1 MELTEEIV
9 KEIIIYGSCYGSAK
23 RYADGLAKRTGIC
36 CISYEES
43 GDLGAYDRIVYIGSL
58 YAGGVLG
65 MKTTLGALANW
76 QSKQIAIA
84 TVGLADTTDE
94 ENIQNIRAGMRRQL
108 PAGMMEHAKLVH
120 LRGGIDYSKL
130 CVKHKV
136 MMGLLYQKAKNLPP
150 EKKTA
155 EVRAMI
161 DTYGQIVDFVDLSR
175 VDELL

>member
-1 MELTEEIV
+1 MNG
-9 KEIIIYGSCYGSAK
+9 IILYGTCYGSAK
-23 RYADGLAKRTGIC
+23 QYADKLSRRTGETC
-36 CISYEES
+36 VSYRDA
-43 GDLGAYDRIVYIGSL
+43 GDLAAYDRIVYIGSL

-65 MKTTLGALANW
+65 MAETVGKLTDW
-76 QSKQIAIA
+76 QSKQIVIA
-84 TVGLADTTDE
+84 TVGLADTTDAG
-94 ENIQNIRAGMRRQL
+94 NVQNIRKGMQRQL

-120 LRGGIDYSKL
+120 LRGGIDYSRL
-130 CVKHKV
+130 SMKHKV

-161 DTYGQIVDFVDLSR
+161 DTYNQVVDFVDLSR

>member
-1 MELTEEIV
+1 M
-9 KEIIIYGSCYGSAK
+9 KEIIVYGTCYGSAK
-23 RYADGLAKRTGIC
+23 RYADELAERTGISC
-36 CISYEES
+36 VSYDRA
-43 GDLGAYDRIVYIGSL
+43 GDLDAYDRIVCIGAL

-65 MKTTLGALANW
+65 MKATLGTLSNW
-76 QSKQIAIA
+76 QNKQIVIA
-84 TVGLADTTDE
+84 TVGLADPTDS
-94 ENIQNIRAGMRRQL
+94 ENIANIRAAMARQL

-130 CVKHKV
+130 SVKHKV

-161 DTYGQIVDFVDLSR
+161 DTYGQIVDFVDLPR
-175 VDELL
+175 VDELR

>member
-1 MELTEEIV
+1 MELKKTDM
-9 KEIIIYGSCYGSAK
+9 KEIIVYGSCYGSAK
-23 RYADGLAKRTGIC
+23 RYADELSKRTGVTC
-36 CISYEES
+36 VSYETA
-43 GDLGAYDRIVYIGSL
+43 GDLGAYDRIVYIGAL

-65 MKTTLGALANW
+65 MKATLGALKNW
-76 QSKQIAIA
+76 ADKQIAIA
-84 TVGLADTTDE
+84 TVGLADTADG

-150 EKKTA
+150 EKKSA

-161 DTYGQIVDFVDLSR
+161 DTYGQVVDFVDLSR

>member
-1 MELTEEIV
+1 M
-9 KEIIIYGSCYGSAK
+9 KEIIVYGSYYGSAK
-23 RYADGLAKRTGIC
+23 RYADALSERTGVS
-36 CISYEES
+36 CITYENA
-43 GDLGAYDRIVYIGSL
+43 GDLSGYDRIVYIGAL

-65 MKTTLGALANW
+65 MKATLGALPDW
-76 QSKQIAIA
+76 QNKQIVIA
-84 TVGLADTTDE
+84 TVGLADTTDA
-94 ENIQNIRAGMRRQL
+94 ENIQNIRAAMKRQL

-130 CVKHKV
+130 NVKHKV

-161 DTYGQIVDFVDLSR
+161 DTYGQVVDFVDLTR
-175 VDELL
+175 VGELYFD

>member
-1 MELTEEIV
+1 LELKGI
-9 KEIIIYGSCYGSAK
+9 KMNGIILYGTCYGSAK
-23 RYADGLAKRTGIC
+23 QYAEELSHRTGEKC
-36 CISYEES
+36 VSYES
-43 GDLGAYDRIVYIGSL
+43 AGDLTAYDRIVYIGSL

-65 MKTTLGALANW
+65 MANTIGKLERW
-76 QSKQIAIA
+76 ESKQIVIA

-94 ENIQNIRAGMRRQL
+94 VNVQSIRKAMVRQL
-108 PAGMMEHAKLVH
+108 PAGMMEHARIVH
-120 LRGGIDYSKL
+120 LRGGIDYSRLSIKY
-130 CVKHKV
+130 KF

-161 DTYGQIVDFVDLSR
+161 DTYGQVVDFVDLSR